1 MKWMWITAR
10 KDSVQAFP
18 FTLLKY
24 IRKVTGNGNRQVT
37 CEVNLYGPSQGK
49 P

>member
-1 MKWMWITAR
+1 MNVNHGPKGFCTGL
-10 KDSVQAFP
+10 SL
-18 FTLLKY
+18 TLLKY
-24 IRKVTGNGNRQVT
+24 IRKVTVNGNRQVT